1 MEECCGACAR
11 LLCCG
16 WLFSTGASVGS
27 SRLSSPR
34 SGAGSGA
41 RYGATSNGAASQ
53 MAKSPKR
60 RRRAKD
66 GELDSDDSDDPR
78 AVTKAFVVAKHPR
91 FGYLVLKAFKES
103 KGLHGQLPGGKVE
116 PGDPSP
122 AHALAREILEETG
135 LDLEQEL
142 SRLRRCTFQN
152 GSTELKRRAYFRL
165 ELRDSDGLRGS
176 RAPDTGE
183 DFRLELSSEHVGYM
197 FEQDPI
203 KVAESIALYVLCGSL
218 RLLRVAPRLTLVC
231 SHRDPLAPPRSAS
244 LPASAPTGTAAA
256 RDTPRCSTLNAQLNY
271 KHTPIFFKQQ
281 GL

>member
-53 MAKSPKR
+53 VAKSPKR

-66 GELDSDDSDDPR
+66 AELDSDDSDDPR

-135 LDLEQEL
+135 LDLQHEL
-142 SRLRRCTFQN
+142 SRLRRCTFAD

-165 ELRDSDGLRGS
+165 DLRDSDGLRGS
-176 RAPDTGE
+176 RVPDTGE

-203 KVAESIALYVLCGSL
+203 KVAESIALYVFCGF
-218 RLLRVAPRLTLVC
+218 A
-231 SHRDPLAPPRSAS
+231 A
-244 LPASAPTGTAAA
+244 AAA
-256 RDTPRCSTLNAQLNY
+256 RCPPTDPRLLPPRPARTAALCVAAGLARANRHSGG
-271 KHTPIFFKQQ
+271 KGHTAV
-281 GL
+281 LHLECAA